1 MFGVKKV
8 EVLSNPWTMAASMF
22 TRLSRL
28 SKGDDYEDL
37 EGDDNVEMDITDM
50 YRSLG
55 KAVGR
60 GTSDQTVGQRR
71 TDSRPS
77 SGVSAG
83 DGKDSPLCYKNV

>member
-1 MFGVKKV
+1 
-8 EVLSNPWTMAASMF
+8 MAASMF

-60 GTSDQTVGQRR
+60 GQADNASSY
-71 TDSRPS
+71 SRS
-77 SGVSAG
+77 EQKASGSVAPG
-83 DGKDSPLCYKNV
+83 DGNCFDHMN